1 MPRLL
6 PLNAAQAKLPEIMAG
21 MTPGDKLEL
30 TQEGE
35 VVAIMTVPERNPTR
49 VAGTAKDR
57 SFWMAPDFDAPLE
70 DFAEYME

>member
-6 PLNAAQAKLPEIMAG
+6 PLHAAMAKLPEIMAG

-35 VVAIMTVPERNPTR
+35 VVAIMTVPEAAYPHRMR
-49 VAGTAKDR
+49 KA
-57 SFWMAPDFDAPLE
+57 LC
-70 DFAEYME
+70 